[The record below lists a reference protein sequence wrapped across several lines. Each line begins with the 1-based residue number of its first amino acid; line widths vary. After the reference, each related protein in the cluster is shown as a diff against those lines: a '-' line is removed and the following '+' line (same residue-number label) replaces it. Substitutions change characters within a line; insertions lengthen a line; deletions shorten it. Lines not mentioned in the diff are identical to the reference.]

1 MGDSGASVHPLIS
14 IRKAGP
20 DDLVVLTHLA
30 LLAVDEQ
37 RDSRGGAVWSR
48 REARVD
54 PATSLADALDTP
66 TGSVFVGA
74 LDGEI
79 VAYGVLA
86 LETLTDGGVLG
97 RIEDLFVAPQ
107 ARGIGLGEALMAAIV
122 ESAEEAGCF
131 GLDALVLP
139 GNRATKNFFEASGL
153 TARAIVVHRSLG

>member
-1 MGDSGASVHPLIS
+1 
-14 IRKAGP
+14 
-20 DDLVVLTHLA
+20 
-30 LLAVDEQ
+30 
-37 RDSRGGAVWSR
+37 
-48 REARVD
+48 VD

-66 TGSVFVGA
+66 RGSVFVGA